1 MKYPEDFIN
10 KIICADCLEAMKEIP
25 DKSVDLVLTD
35 IPYGEVNR
43 QSNGLR
49 LLDKGNADIVG
60 FNLQNMI
67 DELLRICVG
76 SLYIFCGWSQLPI
89 IKNTFIKNGLSTR
102 VIIWEKT
109 NPSPMNG
116 DYIWLSGIEP
126 AVYGKRKNATFNEHC
141 KNTVLRY
148 SSGNSKSHP
157 TQKNIKLFQELIKI
171 SSNKTDLILDPFLG
185 SGTTAVAAKQ
195 LNRNFIGIE
204 ISEKYCNIAN
214 QRLRQEVLPI

>member
-67 DELLRICVG
+67 D
-76 SLYIFCGWSQLPI
+76 
-89 IKNTFIKNGLSTR
+89 
-102 VIIWEKT
+102 
-109 NPSPMNG
+109 
-116 DYIWLSGIEP
+116 
-126 AVYGKRKNATFNEHC
+126 
-141 KNTVLRY
+141 
-148 SSGNSKSHP
+148 
-157 TQKNIKLFQELIKI
+157 
-171 SSNKTDLILDPFLG
+171 
-185 SGTTAVAAKQ
+185 
-195 LNRNFIGIE
+195 
-204 ISEKYCNIAN
+204 
-214 QRLRQEVLPI
+214 